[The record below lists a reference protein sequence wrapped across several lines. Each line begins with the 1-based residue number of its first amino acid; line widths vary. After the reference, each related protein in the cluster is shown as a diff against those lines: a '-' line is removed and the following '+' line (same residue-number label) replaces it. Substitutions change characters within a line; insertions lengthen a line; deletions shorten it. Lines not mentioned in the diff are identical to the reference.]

1 MPDLRAILMIIG
13 LLLSTLG
20 CAMMIPALYELAVGD
35 TDWLIFAGCSGL
47 TLLVGVLLTVANRI
61 ENTELSIKQ
70 AFLLTTFSWTA
81 LVAFSALPF
90 VWSGPGASYTDA
102 FFEAM
107 SGLTTTGATVFT
119 GLESYPPGFLLWRA
133 ILQWLGG
140 IGIIVMAIAVLPMLQ
155 VGGMQLF
162 RMESS
167 DTSEKIL
174 PRATQIA
181 GSIAVLYL
189 ALTVLCVLGYLLA
202 GMSAFDAIAH
212 AMTTIATGGFSTYDG
227 SIGHFDS
234 INVEMVAVAFMVM
247 GSLPFVLM
255 LQTISGRYDRLM
267 LDSQVRWFFAF
278 LTVAIFLAWGAQGN
292 AGHQV
297 GSVEFRDATFNV
309 VSIMTGT
316 GYATRPYDTWSN
328 FSATLFMALM
338 FIGGCAGSTSCGLK
352 IFRFQVLYETIR
364 QRVLTFTQPHRVVIP
379 TYNGKPMASNVSRAV
394 MNFVFLFLLSFG
406 VIACLLSL
414 YDLDSVTALSAS
426 ASALANVGPGLGPV
440 VGPAGTYQTLPD
452 GVKWILSFAMLL
464 GRLEILTVLVLF
476 TPVFWRS

>member
-1 MPDLRAILMIIG
+1 MPDLRAILMIVG

-20 CAMMIPALYELAVGD
+20 CAMMLPGLYELALGD
-35 TDWLIFAGCSGL
+35 TDWLVFASCSGL
-47 TLLVGVLLTVANRI
+47 TLFVGVLLTVANRT
-61 ENTELSIKQ
+61 EKTELSIKQ
-70 AFLLTTFSWTA
+70 AFLLTTVSWTM

-90 VWSGPGASYTDA
+90 VWSGQGASYTDA

-119 GLESYPPGFLLWRA
+119 GLENSPPGLLLWRA

-181 GSIAVLYL
+181 GSIAALYL
-189 ALTVLCVLGYLLA
+189 ALTVLCVVGYSLA
-202 GMSAFDAIAH
+202 GMSLFDAVAH
-212 AMTTIATGGFSTYDG
+212 AMTTIATGGFSTYDA
-227 SIGHFDS
+227 SIGHFDN
-234 INVEMVAVAFMVM
+234 INIEMVAVTFMLL

-255 LQTISGRYDRLM
+255 LQAIMGRYDRLFV
-267 LDSQVRWFFAF
+267 DSQVRWFFSFVIIA
-278 LTVAIFLAWGAQGN
+278 VVLAWGAQSGN
-292 AGHQV
+292 GYPV
-297 GSVEFRDATFNV
+297 GSVELRDATFNV
-309 VSIMTGT
+309 VSIITGT

-328 FSATLFMALM
+328 FSAMLFMVIM
-338 FIGGCAGSTSCGLK
+338 FVGGCAGSTSCGLK
-352 IFRFQVLYETIR
+352 IFRFQVLFETIR
-364 QRVLTFTQPHRVVIP
+364 QRVLTFTQPHRVVIASF
-379 TYNGKPMASNVSRAV
+379 NGKPMEPNVSRAV

-406 VIACLLSL
+406 VVACLLSL

-426 ASALANVGPGLGPV
+426 ASALANVGPGLGPI
-440 VGPAGTYQTLPD
+440 VGPSGTYQDLPD

>member
-20 CAMMIPALYELAVGD
+20 CAMMIPGLYELALGD
-35 TDWLIFAGCSGL
+35 TDWIVFASCAAL
-47 TLLVGVLLTVANRI
+47 TLFVGVLLTVANR
-61 ENTELSIKQ
+61 TDDVALSIKQ
-70 AFLLTTFSWTA
+70 AFLLTTLTWVA

-90 VWSGPGASYTDA
+90 VWSGSGASYTDA

-119 GLESYPPGFLLWRA
+119 GLENAPPGILLWRA

-174 PRATQIA
+174 PRTTEIA
-181 GSIAVLYL
+181 NRIIALYGG
-189 ALTVLCVLGYLLA
+189 LTVACVAGYLLA
-202 GMSAFDAIAH
+202 GMDMFDAVAH
-212 AMTTIATGGFSTYDG
+212 AMTTIATGGFSTYDA

-234 INVEMVAVAFMVM
+234 VNVEMVAVTFMLL

-255 LQTISGRYDRLM
+255 LQAIVGRWTPLLR
-267 LDSQVRWFFAF
+267 DSQVRWFFSF
-278 LTVAIFLAWGAQGN
+278 VAVAVLLAWLAQSNVEQQLGAL
-292 AGHQV
+292 
-297 GSVEFRDATFNV
+297 EFRDATFNV
-309 VSIMTGT
+309 VSIITGT
-316 GYATRPYDTWSN
+316 GYATRAYDTWSN
-328 FSATLFMALM
+328 FSAMLFMVIM

-352 IFRFQVLYETIR
+352 VFRFQVLYETIR
-364 QRVLTFTQPHRVVIP
+364 HRVLTFAQPNRVVIA
-379 TYNGKPMASNVSRAV
+379 TFNGKPMEEAVSRAV

-406 VIACLLSL
+406 VIAGLLSL
-414 YDLDSVTALSAS
+414 YELDSVTALSAS
-426 ASALANVGPGLGPV
+426 ASALANVGPGLGPI
-440 VGPAGTYQTLPD
+440 VGPAGTYQDLPD
-452 GVKWILSFAMLL
+452 AVKWILSFAMLL

-476 TPVFWRS
+476 TPIYWRS